1 MMRGR
6 WKAVSVIIGIIMVS
20 GIISGCGT
28 EAPSGEERPQTE
40 ITNGI
45 TGADEPREEENTHK
59 HEMTREE
66 GEEATCEEA
75 GRAGYW
81 RCTACG
87 KKYREKEGLTEI
99 INEEELIEEA
109 RGHEYGKVQTEKEA
123 NCEENGREY
132 RECMRCGKRTDE
144 TEREATGHK
153 WGNGTVIRPAT
164 CESAGIIEYVCER
177 CNGKHREE
185 TAKSE
190 HEYTET
196 RVYATCEIE
205 GYTEHAC
212 VKCGE
217 IYIDGVTEKTAHEN
231 ETRVTEP
238 TCAAAGKE
246 VTECRVC
253 GEKTEREIPKLEHE
267 YKIKTVKATCESAG
281 YTEHECAECGG
292 KYKDGYE
299 PATGHEYGEW
309 AEKERATCTM
319 NGEEERE
326 CGKCGAIETRETEA
340 QGHETADGKCEK
352 CGYTEP
358 LEYALTAEGTYR
370 LIGIGGY
377 TGKEIRIPDEYEGI
391 AVTEI
396 AEGAFSGNTEIEHV
410 TVGKN
415 VKRIGKEAFYGC
427 KKIKSITFEETE
439 GWYTA
444 TTATAKNGAAAE
456 VRKSAEENA
465 KNLTGNIYGK
475 LYWHRK

>member
-99 INEEELIEEA
+99 TNEEELIEEA

-196 RVYATCEIE
+196 RVYATCE
-205 GYTEHAC
+205 
-212 VKCGE
+212 
-217 IYIDGVTEKTAHEN
+217 
-231 ETRVTEP
+231 
-238 TCAAAGKE
+238 
-246 VTECRVC
+246 
-253 GEKTEREIPKLEHE
+253 
-267 YKIKTVKATCESAG
+267 SAG

-358 LEYALTAEGTYR
+358 PEYALTAEGTYR

-456 VRKSAEENA
+456 VRKSAEDNA